1 MARFFLPPSE
11 WAAPAWE
18 LRGDEAHHAAKV
30 LRLQQGD
37 SCIVFDGCGRAA
49 HAVVAEPPRSSGV
62 LLVPGEECPP
72 SPPVAHLTLCQ
83 AVPKGANMDL
93 IIQKSVELGVSAI
106 VPLVTD
112 RTIVRLNAREAE
124 AKRQKW
130 QRIALEACK
139 QCGQNTLPKVAL
151 PGSLCGM
158 AARRNSGR
166 TEYYRLSGAR
176 SAAGQGSAGG
186 RSFPF
191 RPSRF
196 SAGGAGGG
204 FYGPGDGHGVGSGV
218 CSRHAWPY
226 RSPGGDGRLFRPGRH
241 AVRPGLS
248 FFIRIP
254 MFKNIIF
261 DWSGTLVDDLALT
274 LDASN
279 YVFSQYGK
287 PCMNRDEFRAEFQ
300 LPYPDYYARVL
311 PHADLDEL
319 EDHFRYAFR
328 VSNAP
333 VEVLPNAREF
343 LEFCRARGVRCFIL
357 TSVDAKEFD
366 TQCRELGMME
376 YFEAIHAGIRHKDAH
391 IHTLLAQ
398 HGLHAHETA
407 FIGDMQ
413 HDVET
418 AHHAGITSI
427 AVLTGYNDAAQLS
440 KAKPDM
446 IVPDLLV
453 LRTLMRRYALP
464 SDTQDSINI
473 NGLEL
478 DTFIGVP
485 DEERASMQTLKA
497 DITFYPEE
505 ALSGL
510 NDDFS
515 RTVCYDSMARALRAE
530 AMARPRK
537 LVETLAEDMGKVCLK
552 EFGARH
558 VVVTL
563 RKFILPRTDS
573 VSVTVHVSRHR

>member
-1 MARFFLPPSE
+1 M
-11 WAAPAWE
+11 
-18 LRGDEAHHAAKV
+18 
-30 LRLQQGD
+30 
-37 SCIVFDGCGRAA
+37 
-49 HAVVAEPPRSSGV
+49 
-62 LLVPGEECPP
+62 
-72 SPPVAHLTLCQ
+72 
-83 AVPKGANMDL
+83 
-93 IIQKSVELGVSAI
+93 
-106 VPLVTD
+106 
-112 RTIVRLNAREAE
+112 
-124 AKRQKW
+124 
-130 QRIALEACK
+130 
-139 QCGQNTLPKVAL
+139 
-151 PGSLCGM
+151 
-158 AARRNSGR
+158 
-166 TEYYRLSGAR
+166 
-176 SAAGQGSAGG
+176 
-186 RSFPF
+186 
-191 RPSRF
+191 
-196 SAGGAGGG
+196 
-204 FYGPGDGHGVGSGV
+204 
-218 CSRHAWPY
+218 
-226 RSPGGDGRLFRPGRH
+226 
-241 AVRPGLS
+241 
-248 FFIRIP
+248 
-254 MFKNIIF
+254 
-261 DWSGTLVDDLALT
+261 
-274 LDASN
+274 
-279 YVFSQYGK
+279 
-287 PCMNRDEFRAEFQ
+287 
-300 LPYPDYYARVL
+300 
-311 PHADLDEL
+311 
-319 EDHFRYAFR
+319 
-328 VSNAP
+328 
-333 VEVLPNAREF
+333 EVLPNAREF

-440 KAKPDM
+440 KARPDM

-485 DEERASMQTLKA
+485 DEERSSMQTLKA
-497 DITFYPEE
+497 DISFYPEE

-515 RTVCYDSMARALRAE
+515 RTVCYDSIARALRAE

>member
-1 MARFFLPPSE
+1 
-11 WAAPAWE
+11 
-18 LRGDEAHHAAKV
+18 
-30 LRLQQGD
+30 
-37 SCIVFDGCGRAA
+37 
-49 HAVVAEPPRSSGV
+49 
-62 LLVPGEECPP
+62 
-72 SPPVAHLTLCQ
+72 
-83 AVPKGANMDL
+83 
-93 IIQKSVELGVSAI
+93 
-106 VPLVTD
+106 
-112 RTIVRLNAREAE
+112 
-124 AKRQKW
+124 
-130 QRIALEACK
+130 
-139 QCGQNTLPKVAL
+139 
-151 PGSLCGM
+151 
-158 AARRNSGR
+158 
-166 TEYYRLSGAR
+166 
-176 SAAGQGSAGG
+176 
-186 RSFPF
+186 
-191 RPSRF
+191 
-196 SAGGAGGG
+196 
-204 FYGPGDGHGVGSGV
+204 
-218 CSRHAWPY
+218 
-226 RSPGGDGRLFRPGRH
+226 
-241 AVRPGLS
+241 
-248 FFIRIP
+248 
-254 MFKNIIF
+254 MFKNLIF

-287 PCMNRDEFRAEFQ
+287 PCMDRDEFRAEFQ

-311 PHADLDEL
+311 PQADLNEL

-366 TQCRELGMME
+366 IQCQELGMMQ

-413 HDVET
+413 HDIET

-440 KAKPDM
+440 KARPDI

-485 DEERASMQTLKA
+485 EEERASMQTLKA
-497 DITFYPEE
+497 DITFYPDE

-515 RTVCYDSMARALRAE
+515 RTVCYDSIARALRAE

-558 VVVTL
+558 VIVTL

>member
-1 MARFFLPPSE
+1 MP
-11 WAAPAWE
+11 
-18 LRGDEAHHAAKV
+18 
-30 LRLQQGD
+30 
-37 SCIVFDGCGRAA
+37 
-49 HAVVAEPPRSSGV
+49 
-62 LLVPGEECPP
+62 
-72 SPPVAHLTLCQ
+72 T
-83 AVPKGANMDL
+83 
-93 IIQKSVELGVSAI
+93 
-106 VPLVTD
+106 
-112 RTIVRLNAREAE
+112 
-124 AKRQKW
+124 
-130 QRIALEACK
+130 
-139 QCGQNTLPKVAL
+139 
-151 PGSLCGM
+151 
-158 AARRNSGR
+158 
-166 TEYYRLSGAR
+166 
-176 SAAGQGSAGG
+176 
-186 RSFPF
+186 
-191 RPSRF
+191 
-196 SAGGAGGG
+196 
-204 FYGPGDGHGVGSGV
+204 
-218 CSRHAWPY
+218 
-226 RSPGGDGRLFRPGRH
+226 
-241 AVRPGLS
+241 
-248 FFIRIP
+248 FIP
-254 MFKNIIF
+254 
-261 DWSGTLVDDLALT
+261 
-274 LDASN
+274 
-279 YVFSQYGK
+279 
-287 PCMNRDEFRAEFQ
+287 
-300 LPYPDYYARVL
+300 
-311 PHADLDEL
+311 
-319 EDHFRYAFR
+319 
-328 VSNAP
+328 
-333 VEVLPNAREF
+333 
-343 LEFCRARGVRCFIL
+343 
-357 TSVDAKEFD
+357 
-366 TQCRELGMME
+366 
-376 YFEAIHAGIRHKDAH
+376 
-391 IHTLLAQ
+391 LLAQ

>member
-1 MARFFLPPSE
+1 
-11 WAAPAWE
+11 
-18 LRGDEAHHAAKV
+18 
-30 LRLQQGD
+30 
-37 SCIVFDGCGRAA
+37 
-49 HAVVAEPPRSSGV
+49 
-62 LLVPGEECPP
+62 
-72 SPPVAHLTLCQ
+72 
-83 AVPKGANMDL
+83 
-93 IIQKSVELGVSAI
+93 
-106 VPLVTD
+106 
-112 RTIVRLNAREAE
+112 
-124 AKRQKW
+124 
-130 QRIALEACK
+130 
-139 QCGQNTLPKVAL
+139 
-151 PGSLCGM
+151 
-158 AARRNSGR
+158 
-166 TEYYRLSGAR
+166 
-176 SAAGQGSAGG
+176 
-186 RSFPF
+186 
-191 RPSRF
+191 
-196 SAGGAGGG
+196 
-204 FYGPGDGHGVGSGV
+204 
-218 CSRHAWPY
+218 
-226 RSPGGDGRLFRPGRH
+226 
-241 AVRPGLS
+241 
-248 FFIRIP
+248 
-254 MFKNIIF
+254 MFKNLIF

-311 PHADLDEL
+311 PQADLNEL

-328 VSNAP
+328 VSTAT
-333 VEVLPNAREF
+333 VEVLPHAREF

-366 TQCRELGMME
+366 IQCRELGMME
-376 YFEAIHAGIRHKDAH
+376 YFEAIHAGIRHKDTH
-391 IHTLLAQ
+391 IHTLLGQ

-440 KAKPDM
+440 RVKPDI

-473 NGLEL
+473 HGLEL

-497 DITFYPEE
+497 DIAFYPDE

-515 RTVCYDSMARALRAE
+515 KTVCYDSIAQALRAE
-530 AMARPRK
+530 ALAHPRK
-537 LVETLAEDMGKVCLK
+537 LVETLAEDLGNVCL
-552 EFGARH
+552 EQFGARH

-563 RKFILPRTDS
+563 HKFILPRTDS
-573 VSVTVHVSRHR
+573 GSVTVHASRHR

>member
-1 MARFFLPPSE
+1 M
-11 WAAPAWE
+11 
-18 LRGDEAHHAAKV
+18 
-30 LRLQQGD
+30 
-37 SCIVFDGCGRAA
+37 
-49 HAVVAEPPRSSGV
+49 
-62 LLVPGEECPP
+62 
-72 SPPVAHLTLCQ
+72 
-83 AVPKGANMDL
+83 
-93 IIQKSVELGVSAI
+93 ELGVSAI

-139 QCGQNTLPKVAL
+139 QCGQNTLPEVAL
-151 PGSLCGM
+151 PVPFAEWLRGGIPEGLNIIASLAPGV
-158 AARRNSGR
+158 RPVREVLE
-166 TEYYRLSGAR
+166 TAR
-176 SAAGQGSAGG
+176 SRSVRHASLLVGPEGILRAGRRPWRWKRGL
-186 RSFPF
+186 F
-191 RPSRF
+191 PSRLALSFSGWRRPPF
-196 SAGGAGGG
+196 SA
-204 FYGPGDGHGVGSGV
+204 
-218 CSRHAWPY
+218 WP
-226 RSPGGDGRLFRPGRH
+226 PCGTPWTE
-241 AVRPGLS
+241 

-440 KAKPDM
+440 KARPDM

-485 DEERASMQTLKA
+485 DEERSSMQTLKA
-497 DITFYPEE
+497 DISFYPEE

-515 RTVCYDSMARALRAE
+515 RTVCYDSIARALRAE

-552 EFGARH
+552 EFGTRH